1 MSGGYLPQVRMNF
14 NSFPDIQSYVN
25 NMRREDLPYL
35 IRDAKYNLLS
45 PDLSRVQRRNQQFL
59 ISYAKTLL
67 NPRDYNR
74 VRADNFAFNRRRRML
89 KPSIMETRGVIR
101 ANLKKNARAKSSISS
116 RN

>member
-14 NSFPDIQSYVN
+14 NSFPDIQAYVN

-67 NPRDYNR
+67 RPEDFHR
-74 VRADNFAFNRRRRML
+74 VKADTIAFRRRSKML
-89 KPSIMETRGVIR
+89 NASSAGVKR
-101 ANLKKNARAKSSISS
+101 ELNNRQ
-116 RN
+116 RTT